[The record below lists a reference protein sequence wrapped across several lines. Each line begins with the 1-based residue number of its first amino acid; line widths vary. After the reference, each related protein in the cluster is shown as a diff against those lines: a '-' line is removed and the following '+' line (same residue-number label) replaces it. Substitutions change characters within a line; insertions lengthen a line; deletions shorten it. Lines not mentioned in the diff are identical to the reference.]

1 MEQFSFAGLAFG
13 RKLNQT
19 YKWSVIGGLEMVMA
33 LESVADIYSQD
44 GFVFPIEV
52 VSEAEASKIQAD
64 LEKAESELIAD
75 PAKLALLRSYPNHLI
90 PSFDRLIRNRN
101 LIDAVTCILGPDLL
115 VWSGGLFIKE
125 ANSPHI
131 VTWHQDLNYWGL
143 DDADQVTAWVSLGRA
158 DLDSGCMRFVPGSHT
173 KRLVQHND
181 TFAENN
187 LLSRGQEIAVE
198 VDDGEGVD
206 VILKP
211 GQASLHHGH
220 LFHASGPNKTP
231 NRRVGVAIRYI
242 KPSMKQTNGAKSLVT
257 LVAGQ
262 DKFNHFT
269 SVGSPKG
276 WLSEDDFKL
285 CAIDSESKREILYEG
300 AKTSQGK
307 RYRKS

>member
-1 MEQFSFAGLAFG
+1 MVITLA
-13 RKLNQT
+13 
-19 YKWSVIGGLEMVMA
+19 
-33 LESVADIYSQD
+33 SVADDYSQD
-44 GFVFPIEV
+44 GFVFPIDV

-90 PSFDRLIRNRN
+90 PSFDRLIRNNN
-101 LIDAVTCILGPDLL
+101 LIDAVTTILGPDLL

-131 VTWHQDLNYWGL
+131 VSWHQDLNYWGL
-143 DDADQVTAWVSLGRA
+143 DNADEVTAWVSLGDA
-158 DLDSGCMRFVPGSHT
+158 NLDSGCMRFVPGSHT
-173 KRLVQHND
+173 KRLVPHND
-181 TFAENN
+181 TFAEDN
-187 LLSRGQEIAVE
+187 LLTRGQEIAVD
-198 VDDGEGVD
+198 VDDSDGVD

-220 LFHASGPNKTP
+220 LFHSSGPNRTP

-269 SVGSPKG
+269 SVGSPNG
-276 WLSEDDFKL
+276 WLSEDDFRI
-285 CAIDSESKREILYEG
+285 CAKDSESKLSLIHI
-300 AKTSQGK
+300 
-307 RYRKS
+307 

>member
-1 MEQFSFAGLAFG
+1 
-13 RKLNQT
+13 
-19 YKWSVIGGLEMVMA
+19 MA
-33 LESVADIYSQD
+33 LALETIADVYSQD
-44 GFVFPIEV
+44 GFVFPIDV
-52 VSEAEASKIQAD
+52 VSEAEASAIQAD
-64 LEKAESELIAD
+64 LEKAESELKDDPDKIA
-75 PAKLALLRSYPNHLI
+75 LVRSYPNHLI
-90 PSFDRLIRNRN
+90 PSFDKLIRNAN
-101 LIDAVTCILGPDLL
+101 LINSVTPILGPDLL

-131 VTWHQDLNYWGL
+131 VSWHQDLNYWGL
-143 DDADQVTAWVSLGRA
+143 DDADEVTAWVSLGRA

-198 VDDGEGVD
+198 VDDSEGVD

-231 NRRVGVAIRYI
+231 NRRVGVAIRFI
-242 KPSMKQTNGAKSLVT
+242 KPSMKQTNGTKSLVT
-257 LVAGQ
+257 RVAGE
-262 DKFNHFT
+262 DKFNHFK
-269 SVGSPKG
+269 SIGSPRG

-285 CAIDSESKREILYEG
+285 CAIDSESKREILYKG
-300 AKTSQGK
+300 AETSQGK

>member
-1 MEQFSFAGLAFG
+1 
-13 RKLNQT
+13 
-19 YKWSVIGGLEMVMA
+19 MA
-33 LESVADIYSQD
+33 LALETIADVYSQD
-44 GFVFPIEV
+44 GFVFPIDV
-52 VSEAEASKIQAD
+52 VSEAEASAIQAD
-64 LEKAESELIAD
+64 LEKAESELKDD
-75 PAKLALLRSYPNHLI
+75 PAKIALVRSYPNQLI
-90 PSFDRLIRNRN
+90 PSFDKLTRNEN
-101 LIDAVTCILGPDLL
+101 LIYAVTPILGPDLL

-143 DDADQVTAWVSLGRA
+143 DDADEVTAWVSLGRT

-187 LLSRGQEIAVE
+187 LLSRGQEIAVD
-198 VDDGEGVD
+198 VDDSEGVD

-220 LFHASGPNKTP
+220 LFHASGPNKSP

-242 KPSMKQTNGAKSLVT
+242 KPSMKQSNGYKSLVT
-257 LVAGQ
+257 RVAGE
-262 DKFNHFT
+262 DKFNHFNT
-269 SVGSPKG
+269 VGSPRG

-285 CAIDSESKREILYEG
+285 CAIDSESKREILYKG